1 MLELN
6 SDILSLSIK
15 TIHKP
20 GIAVKAVM
28 KKNAAHPTDST
39 RKPDVGETNILPSAA
54 REDRRAYCVAL

>member
-1 MLELN
+1 MPEAN
-6 SDILSLSIK
+6 SDILSFSIS
-15 TIHKP
+15 TIHNP
-20 GIAVKAVM
+20 GIAVSVVI